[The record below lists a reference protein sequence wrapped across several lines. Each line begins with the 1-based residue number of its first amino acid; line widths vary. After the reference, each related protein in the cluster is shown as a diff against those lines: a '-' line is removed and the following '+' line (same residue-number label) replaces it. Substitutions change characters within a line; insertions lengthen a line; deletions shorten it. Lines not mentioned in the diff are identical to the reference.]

1 MTDASRLTTSVIVVT
16 KDRPEMLGNLLHSL
30 TRQTLVPDEVVVVDN
45 NSRQSYDAVFR
56 AYRHRLHLRTF
67 VETTPGI
74 PAARNRG
81 LREARG
87 DILLFTDDDC
97 EAEPRWVERMVKPF
111 YQDPHIG
118 LVGGDFVPLE
128 EAPGIVNEFWMS
140 EIAHR
145 MRSRE
150 EAPA

>member
-1 MTDASRLTTSVIVVT
+1 MTDAARLTASVVVVT
-16 KDRPEMLGNLLHSL
+16 RDRPEMLVNLLRSL
-30 TRQTLVPDEVVVVDN
+30 TCQTLVPDEIIVVDN
-45 NSRQSYDAVFR
+45 NSSRSYEAVFR
-56 AYRHRLHLRTF
+56 EFRDRLPLRTF
-67 VETTPGI
+67 VEETPGI

-128 EAPGIVNEFWMS
+128 KTDGLVNDFWMS

-145 MRSRE
+145 LRSRK
-150 EAPA
+150 EAAA